1 VPSGKSPKIMEKYS
15 TEIFGRDDGKMKVE
29 QPKDETETDGERYVF
44 LYALKPCKSGTVG
57 RIYCRL

>member
-1 VPSGKSPKIMEKYS
+1 MEKYS

-29 QPKDETETDGERYVF
+29 QPKDETETGGERYVF